1 LDFVDYAAMCAVYDE
16 WRELAD
22 AGEDGY
28 FYVAA

>member
-1 LDFVDYAAMCAVYDE
+1 MLDTFAE

-28 FYVAA
+28 TIVTA